1 MLEHPILIRAGIKKH
16 KGSLLGIGILLF
28 LTALSLTAVL
38 MTAFVGNRYIR
49 EEMERLR
56 FGDLTAWASNVQDA
70 DFLTESIQGQE
81 GVEAAETQR
90 LIFSEYEA
98 NGMESDSEGQLIP
111 WTGGGYRFFQ
121 SDLSGYAE
129 IPEEIKEEEVYVSAS
144 MKSMMDLKPGDA
156 VTFPIARGGRKISL
170 TVAGYYEDPFMGSS
184 MIGMKGFL
192 ISEQIYDEICSVIE
206 EAGMDALARDGV
218 MIHIQMEE
226 GMTVSEVNRTLTENT
241 SLSMYTEF
249 IHSADTIAGFMVILQ
264 DAFSAILAAFAFVLL
279 GVAMA
284 VMGHSIS
291 GLVEQEWKNLG
302 ILKTIGFTGK
312 QLAGQLMVQYMG
324 AVGFGAVSGML
335 LAVPAAGTISRIT
348 VTTTGVLLPI
358 HFPVLP
364 CLGILAVLLLVPG
377 GFCALCLR
385 RVDRTSPM
393 AAIRR
398 ESGEAQDVG
407 AGIFHHKLRA

>member
-56 FGDLTAWASNVQDA
+56 FGDLTAWASNVPDA
-70 DFLTESIQGQE
+70 DFLTESIRGQE
-81 GVEAAETQR
+81 GVEAAKTQR

-111 WTGGGYRFFQ
+111 WTGGRYRFFQ

-129 IPEEIKEEEVYVSAS
+129 TPEEIKEEEVYVSAS
-144 MKSMMDLKPGDA
+144 MKSMVDLKPGDA

-192 ISEQIYDEICSVIE
+192 ISEQAYEEICSVIE

-226 GMTVSEVNRTLTENT
+226 GMTVSKVNRTLIENT
-241 SLSMYTEF
+241 PLSMYAEF

-335 LAVPAAGTISRIT
+335 LAVPAAGTISRI
-348 VTTTGVLLPI
+348 LSLI
-358 HFPVLP
+358 H
-364 CLGILAVLLLVPG
+364 I
-377 GFCALCLR
+377 
-385 RVDRTSPM
+385 
-393 AAIRR
+393 
-398 ESGEAQDVG
+398 
-407 AGIFHHKLRA
+407 